1 MKRLL
6 NLLKRKD
13 FAALF
18 WAQVSGVIN
27 DNLIRTALT
36 ALIAAHILTLHG
48 QDSKLV
54 LMIIGLYML
63 PFFIFSILAGQ
74 IGDKYDKAKVT
85 RIIKFTE
92 IFTVIIAALG
102 FYLNSSAILFCA
114 VFIMGTQSA
123 FFGPIKYA
131 LMTQILN
138 KTEFIDGNALLESS
152 RYLAILLGTV
162 TGLTFAAP
170 KFNLTVI
177 FSIMF
182 IFAVAGYLVTRMLAP
197 LTPLAETLKITPNIF
212 KSTWKNL
219 SRANQ
224 SKKLFLAI
232 LAINWFWVVAAILL
246 SQLNSVT
253 NSILNLAPE
262 VYTFLIAVFCI
273 SVGIG
278 CLACY
283 RLVKAEISIKY
294 VPLTTVGMSLSLLL
308 IAFILA

>member
-1 MKRLL
+1 
-6 NLLKRKD
+6 
-13 FAALF
+13 
-18 WAQVSGVIN
+18 
-27 DNLIRTALT
+27 
-36 ALIAAHILTLHG
+36 
-48 QDSKLV
+48 
-54 LMIIGLYML
+54 
-63 PFFIFSILAGQ
+63 
-74 IGDKYDKAKVT
+74 
-85 RIIKFTE
+85 
-92 IFTVIIAALG
+92 
-102 FYLNSSAILFCA
+102 
-114 VFIMGTQSA
+114 MGTQSA

-131 LMTQILN
+131 VMTQVLQ
-138 KTEFIDGNALLESS
+138 KTDFIDGNALLESS

-162 TGLTFAAP
+162 IGLKLAEPELNFG
-170 KFNLTVI
+170 
-177 FSIMF
+177 IMF
-182 IFAVAGYLVTRMLAP
+182 GFMSIVAIVGYLVTRLFKP
-197 LTPLAETLKITPNIF
+197 LTPIADAVKITPNIF

-262 VYTFLIAVFCI
+262 VYTFLITVFCI

-294 VPLTTVGMSLSLLL
+294 VPFSTVGMSLSLLL
-308 IAFILA
+308 IAFILALMPDFAAPITLTLFLSSPFGIALTMGVKLDTPSLAAP